1 MGLMFEAGSY
11 WSTILY
17 DGIEFGSSM
26 FGAGFI
32 CGSIRVL
39 LVEPKVG
46 KWNAVC
52 FETPVMITL
61 SLWLARRYRHSRHQF
76 DSSQQRKHER
86 LVKKENQRRHQRSS
100 SLRSM
105 KMLLPTT
112 AFTTL
117 LLWEIMVSVLV
128 FGNSIPATIHN
139 LLLTREGRLGVAI
152 QLLCSFCP
160 IL

>member
-1 MGLMFEAGSY
+1 MFEAESY

-17 DGIEFGSSM
+17 DGIDFGSSM
-26 FGAGFI
+26 FGVGFI
-32 CGSIRVL
+32 CGIIRVL

-52 FETPVMITL
+52 FETPIMMML
-61 SLWLARRYRHSRHQF
+61 SLWLARQYRDSHHRLDPFQQQKHQ
-76 DSSQQRKHER
+76 R
-86 LVKKENQRRHQRSS
+86 LTKNENKRRHQQSS
-100 SLRSM
+100 SLRLM
-105 KMLLPTT
+105 KILLLAT

-128 FGNSIPATIHN
+128 FGKSIPATIHD